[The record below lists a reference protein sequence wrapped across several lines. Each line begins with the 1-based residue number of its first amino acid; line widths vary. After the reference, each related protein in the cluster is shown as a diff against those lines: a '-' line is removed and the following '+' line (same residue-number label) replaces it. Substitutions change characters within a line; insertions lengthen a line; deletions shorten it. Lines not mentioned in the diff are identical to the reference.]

1 MGKKDTSRSGTLVP
15 PHLVTKK
22 RSKHASEG
30 AEIIALCNNCHSE
43 KVISLTGEGKN
54 ESAAH

>member
-1 MGKKDTSRSGTLVP
+1 MAKKDKSRNVTLVP

-30 AEIIALCNNCHSE
+30 AEIIAFCNNCHSE
-43 KVISLTGEGKN
+43 KVISHTDEGKN
-54 ESAAH
+54 ESAGH